1 MSAPAIEALKSQI
14 DDLSSEYAAR
24 FAGHSRVTRELADI
38 DSLVSRT
45 KEVVAKLDG
54 LPKSAKDAEVEAL
67 VDLAKTNLQLY
78 QTERVAIAEAKQ
90 GGPAFVEFAALGT
103 QANFVFARYRRHFAS
118 KPRNTRDLGLLAEM
132 VDDLQKIQIRMRT
145 LLAGKNSEKRMQD
158 DLELVGTNIKLYV
171 AERGEIVESRNA
183 GTPEE
188 QADVLAEV
196 ANLQFAVYQ
205 DHFASKSR
213 LTRRPE
219 LLQRMIDNLKLVK
232 ERMETLKKGGVSS
245 DSNAKNIGIVSANI
259 EMYVAELAEIRK
271 ARSGVKLADLM
282 GNLGT
287 AANDVMTEY
296 RENFAGKDR
305 ASRDLDMLSRMADQL
320 GEILRQMT
328 ALQRAEKNEMN
339 ARNMG
344 IVNDNLVML
353 ESEYEEIRK
362 AKSPS

>member
-1 MSAPAIEALKSQI
+1 MSAPAIEALKQQI

-24 FAGHSRVTRELADI
+24 FAGHSRVTRELSDI
-38 DSLVSRT
+38 ESLVTRA
-45 KEVVAKLDG
+45 KQIVGKLDA
-54 LPKSAKDAEVEAL
+54 LPKSAKDAEVDAL
-67 VDLAKTNLQLY
+67 ADLAKSNLELY
-78 QTERVAIAEAKQ
+78 QTERTAIAEAKQ
-90 GGPAFVEFAALGT
+90 GGPAMVEFAALGT
-103 QANFVFARYRRHFAS
+103 QANFVFARYRRHFAGKS
-118 KPRNTRDLGLLAEM
+118 RNTRDLGLLAEM
-132 VDDLQKIQIRMRT
+132 VDDLQKIQTRMKT
-145 LLAGKNSEKRMQD
+145 LISGKSDQRMQD

-196 ANLQFAVYQ
+196 ANLQFQVYQ

-219 LLQRMIDNLKLVK
+219 LLQRMIDNLKVVK
-232 ERMETLKKGGVSS
+232 ERMQALKKGGVNSE
-245 DSNAKNIGIVSANI
+245 SNSKNIDIVQANI
-259 EMYVAELAEIRK
+259 DMYVGELAEIRK

-282 GNLGT
+282 GNLGS

-305 ASRDLDMLSRMADQL
+305 ATRDLDLLSRLADQL
-320 GEILRQMT
+320 GEILRQMS

-339 ARNMG
+339 AKNMA

>member
-1 MSAPAIEALKSQI
+1 MPAPAIEALKQQI

-24 FAGHSRVTRELADI
+24 FAGHSRVTRELGDI
-38 DSLVSRT
+38 DSLVKRT
-45 KEVVAKLDG
+45 KEVVAKLDA

-67 VDLAKTNLQLY
+67 TDLAKTNLQLY
-78 QTERVAIAEAKQ
+78 QTERTAIAEAKQ
-90 GGPAFVEFAALGT
+90 GGPAMVEFAALGT
-103 QANFVFARYRRHFAS
+103 QANFVFARYRRHFAGKS
-118 KPRNTRDLGLLAEM
+118 RNTRDLGLLAEM
-132 VDDLQKIQIRMRT
+132 VDDLQKLQARMKT
-145 LLAGKNSEKRMQD
+145 LIAGKSDQRMQD
-158 DLELVGTNIKLYV
+158 DYELVGTNIKLYV

-196 ANLQFAVYQ
+196 ANLQFQVYQ

-232 ERMETLKKGGVSS
+232 ERMEALQKGGVSS
-245 DSNAKNIGIVSANI
+245 ESNGKNIGIVQSNI
-259 EMYVAELAEIRK
+259 EMYVSELAEIRK

-287 AANDVMTEY
+287 AANDIMNEY

-305 ASRDLDMLSRMADQL
+305 ATRDLDLLSRMTDQL
-320 GEILRQMT
+320 GEVFRQMT

-339 ARNMG
+339 AKNMA

>member
-1 MSAPAIEALKSQI
+1 MAAPAIEALKQQI

-38 DSLVSRT
+38 EGLVTRA
-45 KEVVAKLDG
+45 KQVVGKLEA
-54 LPKSAKDAEVEAL
+54 LPKSAKDPEVEAL
-67 VDLAKTNLQLY
+67 VDLAKSNLQLY
-78 QTERVAIAEAKQ
+78 QTERTAIAEAKQ
-90 GGPAFVEFAALGT
+90 GGPAMVEFAALGT
-103 QANFVFARYRRHFAS
+103 QANFVFARYRRHFAGKS
-118 KPRNTRDLGLLAEM
+118 RNTRDLGLLAEM
-132 VDDLQKIQIRMRT
+132 VDDLQKLQTRMKT
-145 LLAGKNSEKRMQD
+145 LIAGKSDQRMQD

-183 GTPEE
+183 GTAEE

-196 ANLQFAVYQ
+196 ANLQFQVYQ

-232 ERMETLKKGGVSS
+232 ERMEALKKGGVSS
-245 DSNAKNIGIVSANI
+245 ESNTKNIDIVQANVD
-259 EMYVAELAEIRK
+259 MYVTELAEIRK

-282 GNLGT
+282 GNLGS

-296 RENFAGKDR
+296 RENFAGKER
-305 ASRDLDMLSRMADQL
+305 ATRDLDLLSKLADQL
-320 GEILRQMT
+320 GEIFRQMT

-339 ARNMG
+339 ARNMS